1 MNERDLDIGICKG
14 EYSHVGS
21 VETGV
26 KITHRATGITV
37 SSLKEKSQY
46 ANKVIAMELLE
57 IELAKHC
64 KGSASGILKDTPTN
78 KQFSDD
84 ESLQSALDNEEKKLV
99 ALVKS
104 RLDQLEI
111 VVDIDDL

>member
-1 MNERDLDIGICKG
+1 MDDSDLDVSIFKG

-37 SSLKEKSQY
+37 SSIKKKSQY

-64 KGSASGILKDTPTN
+64 KGSATGILKDTPTN

-84 ESLQSALDNEEKKLV
+84 DSLQSALDEPE
-99 ALVKS
+99 
-104 RLDQLEI
+104 D
-111 VVDIDDL
+111 

>member
-1 MNERDLDIGICKG
+1 MNESDLDISICKG
-14 EYSHVGS
+14 EHSHVGS

-26 KITHRATGITV
+26 KITHRPTGITV

-46 ANKVIAMELLE
+46 ANKVVAMELLG

-64 KGSASGILKDTPTN
+64 KGSATGILKDTPTN

-84 ESLQSALDNEEKKLV
+84 DSLQSALDEPE
-99 ALVKS
+99 
-104 RLDQLEI
+104 D
-111 VVDIDDL
+111 